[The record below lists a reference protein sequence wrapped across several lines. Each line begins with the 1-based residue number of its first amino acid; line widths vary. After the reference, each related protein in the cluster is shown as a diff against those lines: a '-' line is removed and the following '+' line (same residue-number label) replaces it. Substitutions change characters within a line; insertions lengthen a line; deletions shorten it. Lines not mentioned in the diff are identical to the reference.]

1 MQFSQIPGL
10 EDLKEQLVSTVE
22 RNHVPHAMLLSG
34 KHGSPNLAVA
44 LAFSTYLNCENPQG
58 GDSCGTCPS
67 CSKASKFIHPDIH
80 YIFPVSSTSSIQAK
94 DAQSKVF
101 LKQWRDFLTKSAY
114 GTIQEWTE
122 AYGGGDKQAF
132 ISVVESREIIRDMA
146 LKSFEGRYKIVIIW
160 LPELMRAEG
169 ANALLK
175 FLEEPPEN
183 TLIFMVTNHEDLLLS
198 TITSRTQRIGIRKFT
213 DSEIQKYLENENG
226 IEASR
231 ISQISHLA
239 DGDIHLAVKLGE
251 EVEDDTHGW
260 VRDWMRLCFTRS
272 FSDLVGL
279 SEAFHA
285 MNKVT
290 RKSVLQYAI
299 NMMRESLVAEE
310 ASELNRVDGHE
321 QTFVMKFSKVLDIER
336 ISEIYQVLNKSIY
349 FLERNASAKMVF
361 LNLSIKISEVL
372 NQNK

>member
-1 MQFSQIPGL
+1 MQFKHIPGL
-10 EDLKEQLVSTVE
+10 EDLKELLVSTVE

-34 KHGSPNLAVA
+34 KHGCPNLAIA

-58 GDSCGTCPS
+58 GDSCGSCSS
-67 CSKASKFIHPDIH
+67 CSKAEKFIHPDIH
-80 YIFPVSSTSSIQAK
+80 YVFPVSSTSSVQAK

-101 LKQWRDFLTKSAY
+101 LKQWREFLSKSTY

-122 AYGGGDKQAF
+122 MYGGGDKQAF

-146 LKSFEGRYKIVIIW
+146 LKSFEGKYKIVIIW

-183 TLIFMVTNHEDLLLS
+183 TLIFMVTNHEELLLS

-213 DSEIQKYLENENG
+213 DNEIREYLELNNG
-226 IEASR
+226 IDASR
-231 ISQISHLA
+231 ISQIAHLA
-239 DGDIHLAVKLGE
+239 DGDIHMAVKLGE
-251 EVEDDTHGW
+251 EIEDDTHGW
-260 VRDWMRLCFTRS
+260 VRDWMRLCFTKS

-290 RKSVLQYAI
+290 RKSVLQYSI

-310 ASELNRVDGHE
+310 VSELNRVDGHE
-321 QTFVMKFSKVLDIER
+321 QTFVTKFGKVLDVEK

>member
-34 KHGSPNLAVA
+34 KNGCPNLAFA
-44 LAFSTYLNCENPQG
+44 LAFSTYLNCENPLD
-58 GDSCGTCPS
+58 GDSCGICPS

-80 YIFPVSSTSSIQAK
+80 YVFPVSSTSSIQAK

-101 LKQWRDFLTKSAY
+101 LKQWREFLTKSVY
-114 GTIQEWTE
+114 GTILEWTE

-132 ISVVESREIIRDMA
+132 ISVVESREVIRNMA
-146 LKSFEGRYKIVIIW
+146 LKSFEGKYKIVIIW

-175 FLEEPPEN
+175 FLEEPPDN

-213 DSEIQKYLENENG
+213 DNEIRQYLEMKNG

-251 EVEDDTHGW
+251 EIEDDTHGW

-272 FSDLVGL
+272 FSDLVVL
-279 SEAFHA
+279 SEAFHS

-310 ASELNRVDGHE
+310 VSELNRVDGHE
-321 QTFVMKFSKVLDIER
+321 QTFVMKFSKVLDVEK
-336 ISEIYQVLNKSIY
+336 ISEIYQMLNKSIY

-361 LNLSIKISEVL
+361 LNLSIRITEVL
-372 NQNK
+372 NSK